1 MNKLKQ
7 LGLTRAQY
15 TKGKEI
21 VFLGDRNLAH
31 LENIGAVIKTE
42 NQTPTKA
49 ELKQIEDSLY

>member
-21 VFLGDRNLAH
+21 VFLGDRNFEH
-31 LENIGAVIKTE
+31 LENIGAVTKTK

-49 ELKQIEDSLY
+49 EMKQIEDSLY